1 MPSEP
6 FTIYTGK
13 YVNVSQVVTSNN
25 KFIVDVTPTVQ
36 NPDNQTCNSILL
48 DLEYSGFTPNPDT
61 TSPGWKIRA
70 VIESSNGSGS
80 WHPIGVQFEPL
91 QHPSQGARQ
100 IIIIQPN
107 IINFDE
113 GIPVDVWDGQ
123 AVATR
128 INRQQGVLG
137 IDFRVVLEVI
147 ETKYG
152 TLDALQGFTVKMIG
166 ERYNA

>member
-13 YVNVSQVVTSNN
+13 FINVSQLVTANGKYIADISVP
-25 KFIVDVTPTVQ
+25 IT
-36 NPDNQTCNSILL
+36 NPDNQATNSILL
-48 DLEYSGFTPNPDT
+48 DVDYSGFSPNPDT
-61 TSPGWKIRA
+61 TSPGWSLRVI
-70 VIESSNGSGS
+70 IESSNGSS
-80 WHPIGVQFEPL
+80 MWHPIGVQFDPL
-91 QHPSQGARQ
+91 RHPSQGTRQ
-100 IIIIQPN
+100 IIIVQPN

-113 GIPVDVWDGQ
+113 GIPIDVWDGQ
-123 AVATR
+123 AVSTR

-137 IDFRVVLEVI
+137 IDFRVVLELI
-147 ETKYG
+147 ETKHG